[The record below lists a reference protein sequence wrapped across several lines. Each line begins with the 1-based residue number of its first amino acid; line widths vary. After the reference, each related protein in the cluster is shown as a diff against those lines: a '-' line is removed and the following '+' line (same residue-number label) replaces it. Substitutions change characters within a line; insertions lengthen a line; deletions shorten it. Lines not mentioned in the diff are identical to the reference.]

1 MAENHWGF
9 TSRQPRHRA
18 SAAEGCEV
26 RIERSPGK
34 DPLVTSGRLIDLSR
48 GGFSLRVLV
57 PLEIGEPL
65 TIQIRDDRLTS
76 DITLAGVVQW
86 CRRGEQAGWFL
97 GCQATDLAEYET
109 LGELFINDILSTD
122 ESPRE

>member
-1 MAENHWGF
+1 MAENHWDF
-9 TSRQPRHRA
+9 SLRQPRHQA

-26 RIERSPGK
+26 RIERTPGK

-48 GGFSLRVLV
+48 SGFKLRVPV
-57 PLEIGEPL
+57 PLEAGESL
-65 TIQIRDDRLTS
+65 TMQIRDDRLTT
-76 DITLAGVVQW
+76 DITLPGVVQW
-86 CRRGEQAGWFL
+86 CRRGERSGWFL
-97 GCQATDLAEYET
+97 GCRATDLADYET

>member
-1 MAENHWGF
+1 MVENHWDF
-9 TSRQPRHRA
+9 SLREPRHRT
-18 SAAEGCEV
+18 SAVEGCEV

-34 DPLVTSGRLIDLSR
+34 DPLVTSGRLVDLSR
-48 GGFSLRVLV
+48 SGFKLRVLV

-65 TIQIRDDRLTS
+65 IMQIRDDRLTTDTAFS
-76 DITLAGVVQW
+76 GVVQW
-86 CRRGEQAGWFL
+86 CRRGEQAGWLL

-109 LGELFINDILSTD
+109 LGELFINDILSLD

>member
-1 MAENHWGF
+1 MVENHWDF
-9 TSRQPRHRA
+9 TLRQPRHQA
-18 SAAEGCEV
+18 SATEGCEV

-48 GGFSLRVLV
+48 SGFKLRLPVS
-57 PLEIGEPL
+57 LEIGEPL
-65 TIQIRDDRLTS
+65 TMQICDDRLTK
-76 DITLAGVVQW
+76 DIALPGVVRW
-86 CRRGEQAGWFL
+86 SRRGEQAGWLL
-97 GCQATDLAEYET
+97 GCQATDLADYET